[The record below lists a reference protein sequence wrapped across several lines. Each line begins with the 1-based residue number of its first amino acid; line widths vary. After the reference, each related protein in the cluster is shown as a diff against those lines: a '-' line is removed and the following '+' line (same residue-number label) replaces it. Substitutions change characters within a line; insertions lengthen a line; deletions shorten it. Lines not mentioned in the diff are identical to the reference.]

1 MAIEK
6 RAKGSATF
14 GKKKSTPADVV
25 VLFGATGDLAK
36 KKLFPAL
43 YNMELTGGLNA
54 DVVGVASTRWDH
66 KQFVDNA
73 FEAIRARVP
82 NVDEKIIEKLDA
94 KLDLVVGNYEDPQV
108 YRDLAE
114 KIKDK
119 IKPVIYLAIPPAL
132 FAQVT
137 EGLAAV
143 GLTDRAR
150 VVVEK
155 PFGRDLQS
163 AIELQDTLESVLP
176 EIRLYRIDH
185 YLGKESV
192 EDILIFRFAN
202 SIWEPLWNRRYIN
215 SVQITMAEDFG
226 IEGRGKFY
234 DEVGAFRDVLQNHL
248 LQVLALIAMEPPADL
263 TSQFM
268 EDEKIKVFRAIDT
281 LEPKDIVRGQ
291 YVGYLDETGVAANSD
306 TETFAAAVVH
316 VDNWRWAGVP
326 FYMRTGKNLKETVLE
341 VVVEFKQPPRMLF
354 AETQA
359 GSPNVLRFR
368 LGKNDGVDIELM
380 AKAPGDKLHT
390 VPVQLNVEF
399 SAALGDRQEAYER
412 LLRAAM
418 AGDHMRFTRIDSVLE
433 TWRILDKVIHG
444 GVPVYPYF
452 KGTWGPE
459 KVDELVPNGWIEL

>member
-1 MAIEK
+1 MSN
-6 RAKGSATF
+6 RP
-14 GKKKSTPADVV
+14 KKKSTPADVL

-43 YNMELTGGLNA
+43 YNMALHDALNA
-54 DVVGVASTRWDH
+54 EVVGVASTRWDH
-66 KQFVDNA
+66 EQFISNA
-73 FEAIRARVP
+73 FEAIRTRVP
-82 NVDEKIIEKLDA
+82 NVDEKVLAGLDKKLS
-94 KLDLVVGNYEDPQV
+94 LVVGNYEDPKV
-108 YRDLAE
+108 YEDLA
-114 KIKDK
+114 IKLEGK

-132 FAQVT
+132 FEQVT
-137 EGLAAV
+137 QGLARV
-143 GLTDRAR
+143 GLTKTAR
-150 VVVEK
+150 LVVEK
-155 PFGRDLQS
+155 PFGRDLES
-163 AIELQDTLESVLP
+163 AIKLQESIEAVLP
-176 EIRLYRIDH
+176 EVRIYRIDH

-226 IEGRGKFY
+226 IEGRGAFY
-234 DEVGAFRDVLQNHL
+234 DEVGALRDVLQNHL
-248 LQVLALIAMEPPADL
+248 LQVLALIAMEPPSDL
-263 TSQFM
+263 TSQYM
-268 EDEKIKVFRAIDT
+268 EDEKMKVFRSIDS
-281 LEPKDIVRGQ
+281 LKPSDVVRGQ
-291 YVGYLDETGVAANSD
+291 YVGYLDEAGVAPGST
-306 TETFAAAVVH
+306 TETFVAAVVH

-380 AKAPGDKLHT
+380 AKAPGDNLET
-390 VPVQLNVEF
+390 LPVQLNVEF

-418 AGDHMRFTRIDSVLE
+418 AGDHMRFARIDSVLE
-433 TWRILDKVIHG
+433 TWRILEPIIHG
-444 GVPVYPYF
+444 EVPVYPYF

-459 KVDELVPNGWIEL
+459 KVEELIPQGWIEL

>member
-1 MAIEK
+1 MSN
-6 RAKGSATF
+6 RP
-14 GKKKSTPADVV
+14 KKKSTPADVL

-43 YNMELTGGLNA
+43 YNMALHDALNA
-54 DVVGVASTRWDH
+54 EVVGVASTRWDH
-66 KQFVDNA
+66 EQFISNA
-73 FEAIRARVP
+73 FEAIRTRVP
-82 NVDEKIIEKLDA
+82 NVDEKVLAGLDKKLS
-94 KLDLVVGNYEDPQV
+94 LVVGNYEDPKV
-108 YRDLAE
+108 YEDLAVKLE
-114 KIKDK
+114 GK

-132 FAQVT
+132 FEQVT
-137 EGLAAV
+137 QGLARV
-143 GLTDRAR
+143 GLTKTAR
-150 VVVEK
+150 LVVEK
-155 PFGRDLQS
+155 PFGRYLES
-163 AIELQDTLESVLP
+163 AIKLQESIEAVLP
-176 EIRLYRIDH
+176 EVRIYRIDH

-226 IEGRGKFY
+226 IEGRGAFY
-234 DEVGAFRDVLQNHL
+234 DEVGALRDVLQNHL
-248 LQVLALIAMEPPADL
+248 LQVLALIAMEPPSDL
-263 TSQFM
+263 TSQYM
-268 EDEKIKVFRAIDT
+268 EDEKMKVFRSIDS
-281 LEPKDIVRGQ
+281 LKPSDVVRGQ
-291 YVGYLDETGVAANSD
+291 YVGYLDEKGVAPGST
-306 TETFAAAVVH
+306 TETFVAAVVH

-380 AKAPGDKLHT
+380 AKAPGDNLET
-390 VPVQLNVEF
+390 LPVQLNVEF

-418 AGDHMRFTRIDSVLE
+418 AGDHMRFARIDSVLE
-433 TWRILDKVIHG
+433 TWRILEPIIHG
-444 GVPVYPYF
+444 EVPVYPYF

-459 KVDELVPNGWIEL
+459 KVEELIPQGWIEL